1 MANTAVVAA
10 KVGVNQ
16 TERMEIELPEI
27 PIDGALLKV
36 EAAGV
41 CGSDVGGYER
51 AMKGGPV
58 IMGHE
63 NVGYLEKVGR
73 VFGER
78 WGVKEGDLVALEE
91 YLPCGRCEFCRVG
104 EYRHCYATDASANA
118 SAIRYGSTSID
129 VAPSLWG
136 GYAQYLYIPANAPIH
151 HVPAGLTPEE
161 AAMALPMG
169 NGVQWALI
177 EGQVGYGKSVLIQGP
192 GQQGL
197 ACVVASK
204 QAGADCIIVTGKGP
218 KDAKRLEVARKLG
231 ADFTIDIDEEEPL
244 PRIKEITGG
253 GPEAGVDVVVDCTS
267 HSGPGPT
274 LLAIEATKRKGGR
287 MVAQAEAPLFPDFP
301 IGRLT
306 RKYMTLASARGHS
319 FEAVELALRQ
329 IASHRFPLEIMRTH
343 TFGLVDVHTA
353 IRAVAGEGIE
363 DAIHVSVLPW
373 E

>member
-1 MANTAVVAA
+1 MAEKAVAA
-10 KVGVNQ
+10 AKIGPNQ
-16 TERMEIELPEI
+16 TERMEFELPEI
-27 PIDGALLKV
+27 PVDGALLKV

-51 AMKGGPV
+51 ALSGGPL

-73 VFGER
+73 VFADR
-78 WGVKEGDLVALEE
+78 WGVKEGDMVALEE

-104 EYRHCYATDASANA
+104 EYRHCFATDASANP
-118 SAIRYGSTSID
+118 SAIRYGSTSVD
-129 VAPSLWG
+129 VAPALWG
-136 GYAQYLYIPANAPIH
+136 GYAQYLYVPPNAPLHRIPPG
-151 HVPAGLTPEE
+151 VSAEE

-169 NGVQWALI
+169 NGIQWALF

-204 QAGADCIIVTGKGP
+204 QAGADCIIVTGRGA
-218 KDAKRLEVARKLG
+218 KDARRLEVARKLG
-231 ADFTIDIDEEEPL
+231 ADVAIDIAEEEPL
-244 PRIKEITGG
+244 PRIKEVTGG
-253 GPEAGVDVVVDCTS
+253 GPDAGVDVVVDCTS
-267 HSGPGPT
+267 HAGSAPT
-274 LLAIEATKRKGGR
+274 LLAIESTKRKGGR
-287 MVAQAEAPLFPDFP
+287 MVAQAESPTFPDFP

-329 IASHRFPLEIMRTH
+329 IASHRFPLELMRTH
-343 TFGLVDVHTA
+343 TYGLVDVHTA
-353 IRAVAGEGIE
+353 IRAVAGEGVD

-373 E
+373 R